1 MTERQEWD
9 GDAYQQRFD
18 AIYPKLAQKYG
29 VPLYPFFLDGVTGVA
44 GMRLPDGLHP
54 NAAGVDRMVERFLP
68 AFEKAKEPVYAGF
81 ARVPVAATAAVMAP
95 ETPAVSRCSSA

>member
-1 MTERQEWD
+1 MIPSMNGARND
-9 GDAYQQRFD
+9 
-18 AIYPKLAQKYG
+18 
-29 VPLYPFFLDGVTGVA
+29 
-44 GMRLPDGLHP
+44 P
-54 NAAGVDRMVERFLP
+54 NA